1 MSEHELKEP
10 SKIDLIE
17 RIVKKSPVH
26 ENEIDGKCV
35 YISLEHIDFLI
46 KNYNSICK
54 DYRHMREV
62 WYSDKE
68 KYRNALKDAAIKLSE
83 KKYDEAEDVLYEA
96 IGEW

>member
-1 MSEHELKEP
+1 MFEHELKEP

-17 RIVKKSPVH
+17 RIVKKSPIH

-54 DYRHMREV
+54 DYRHMREL
-62 WYSDKE
+62 WHSDKE
-68 KYRNALKDAAIKLSE
+68 KYRNALKEAAIKLNE
-83 KKYDEAEDVLYEA
+83 KKYDEADDIIYDA